1 MLFRNWLKTLT
12 VDFSL
17 RSSRRD
23 RRKTRSA
30 SGQISLMR
38 GDSASAPIVET
49 LEMRTLL
56 SVDPVLVKDINV
68 GEQGSS
74 PANSINMNGT
84 LFFTAYDVTNG
95 TELWKSDGTAAGTTL
110 VKDINSGDGSSNPTD
125 LTYVNGTLFF
135 SAIDGTTGRE
145 LWKSDGTAA
154 GTTLVK
160 NINSETGSSPSVL
173 TNVNGTLF
181 FSADEGT
188 NGTELWK
195 SDGTAA
201 GTTLLKDISSGTDG
215 SSPSVLTN
223 VNGTLFFSA
232 DEATNGRELWKSDG
246 TAAGTILVKD
256 IGSGTDYYG
265 QPNSSNPTH
274 LTYVNGTLFFSADD
288 GTNGRELWS
297 MAGNNAP
304 KWPLGDPRPAMVVQT
319 EDDRLAMGTTVASL
333 TTTASD
339 VDVAAKKGIAIFEAA
354 SDKGV
359 WQFTINGGTTWTNIP
374 ATSRTNARLLPA
386 NGTLSRVR
394 FVPNQDFNGT
404 VQLGFYAWDQTQGT
418 AGGTFDISTANKL
431 GGTTAFSTGLHRSI
445 LTVSPVPG

>member
-181 FSADEGT
+181 FSANDGT
-188 NGTELWK
+188 NGY
-195 SDGTAA
+195 
-201 GTTLLKDISSGTDG
+201 
-215 SSPSVLTN
+215 
-223 VNGTLFFSA
+223 
-232 DEATNGRELWKSDG
+232 ELWKSDG